1 VSETP
6 IIYALGLNDLAPD
19 FRRAAAELGAVAVA
33 WPWSDVDAP
42 VLEVEGDHQRVR
54 FSRAA
59 LDVADSLITWIDDLY
74 ACGFPVDVEASRE
87 FVIAVARTS
96 EGHSWCP
103 WYASRFDEGGTL
115 SSAVSRAVSLVC
127 GLNGVGLFEV
137 ALHGGDQFTVVDL
150 RTPGVGDV
158 CAEWSTREWTEHV
171 RALLGRAPTHD
182 VVPERRQWMSIVGGV
197 EC

>member
-1 VSETP
+1 MSETP

-33 WPWSDVDAP
+33 WPWSEADAP

-54 FSRAA
+54 YSRVA
-59 LDVADSLITWIDDLY
+59 LDVTDSLSAWSDDLY
-74 ACGFPVDVEASRE
+74 ACGFPVDVEASRDI
-87 FVIAVARTS
+87 VIAVARTN
-96 EGHSWCP
+96 EGHMWCP
-103 WYASRFDEGGTL
+103 WYATTFDDPGFL
-115 SSAVSRAVSLVC
+115 RSATSRAVSLVS
-127 GLNGVGLFEV
+127 GLDGVGLFEV
-137 ALHGGDQFTVVDL
+137 ALHGRDQLTVVDL

-158 CAEWSTREWTEHV
+158 SAEWDSREWNEHV
-171 RALLGRAPTHD
+171 CALLGRAPTHD